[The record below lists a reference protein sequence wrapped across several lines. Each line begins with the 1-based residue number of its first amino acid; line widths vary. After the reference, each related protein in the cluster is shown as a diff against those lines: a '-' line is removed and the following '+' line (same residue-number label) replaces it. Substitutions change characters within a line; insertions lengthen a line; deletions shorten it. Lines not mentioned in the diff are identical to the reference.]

1 MGWFN
6 SVVKDVGNAV
16 ETVGDTVAGAAE
28 DVAGGVSDAAN
39 TVAGGVSDVA
49 NTVAGGV
56 SDAANTVA
64 GGVSDAATV
73 ISSSFTSAATS
84 AWKATSKEAKAIG
97 NAVEATGIVIGDSFL
112 SGAEVVADGIE
123 DGAEV
128 VGDGLVDLG
137 NYITSYACDI
147 ALGSALS
154 AAFVALAADGEEE
167 VSLASLAA
175 LGVTGFADTAALN
188 TAAKALAF
196 VVVEPVYL
204 IPGVSSAV
212 GHKSEM
218 ETIIAFLVVTACKAK
233 PELVVGTAGQ
243 YLAGVLI
250 YGITHVVCEGE
261 VPGGF
266 EVWDG
271 LQEKISA

>member
-16 ETVGDTVAGAAE
+16 ETVGGAVTDVAE
-28 DVAGGVSDAAN
+28 DVAD
-39 TVAGGVSDVA
+39 
-49 NTVAGGV
+49 GV

-97 NAVEATGIVIGDSFL
+97 NAVEAGGIVIGDSFL
-112 SGAEVVADGIE
+112 SGAEVVAGGIE
-123 DGAEV
+123 DGAEA

-137 NYITSYACDI
+137 SYITSYACDI

-175 LGVTGFADTAALN
+175 LGLTGFADTAALN

-261 VPGGF
+261 VPGGYA
-266 EVWDG
+266 VWDG
-271 LQEKISA
+271 LQTKISA

>member
-16 ETVGDTVAGAAE
+16 DTVADTVSDAAN
-28 DVAGGVSDAAN
+28 DVADGVSDAAN
-39 TVAGGVSDVA
+39 AVVGGVD
-49 NTVAGGV
+49 
-56 SDAANTVA
+56 
-64 GGVSDAATV
+64 DAATV

-84 AWKATSKEAKAIG
+84 AWKATSKEANAIG

-112 SGAEVVADGIE
+112 SGAEVVAGGIE

-137 NYITSYACDI
+137 NYVTSYACDI

-167 VSLASLAA
+167 VSLASLAV
-175 LGVTGFADTAALN
+175 LGATGFVDTAALN

-218 ETIIAFLVVTACKAK
+218 ESIIAFLVVTACKAK
-233 PELVVGTAGQ
+233 PELVVSTAGQ

-261 VPGGF
+261 VPGGY

-271 LQEKISA
+271 LQSKITA

>member
-6 SVVKDVGNAV
+6 SVVKDIGN
-16 ETVGDTVAGAAE
+16 AAE
-28 DVAGGVSDAAN
+28 DVGHAVSDVVDTVGDGVEDAAN
-39 TVAGGVSDVA
+39 TVAGGL
-49 NTVAGGV
+49 

-64 GGVSDAATV
+64 GGVSDAATT

-112 SGAEVVADGIE
+112 SGAEVVAGGLE

-175 LGVTGFADTAALN
+175 LGATGFADTAALN

-204 IPGVSSAV
+204 IPGVSSSV
-212 GHKSEM
+212 GHKSDL
-218 ETIIAFLVVTACKAK
+218 ETIVAFLVVTACKEK
-233 PELVVGTAGQ
+233 PELVVSTAGQ

-261 VPGGF
+261 VPGGYQ
-266 EVWDG
+266 VWQG
-271 LQEKISA
+271 LQDKITA